1 MPLYRALTASR
12 ISGLAASATIDTTNA
27 ANISSNTLAV
37 ARGGNRIGAFGHG
50 DATVTLTTA
59 DLPVIV
65 TTATLTAPRT
75 WTLPLLSSMQSG
87 EFVTVC
93 DEGNIN
99 GANTLTIQR
108 QSSDLMVGTGVAGN
122 AAITIG
128 TAGGSVTFRA
138 ANVWLLIAKT

>member
-1 MPLYRALTASR
+1 
-12 ISGLAASATIDTTNA
+12 
-27 ANISSNTLAV
+27 
-37 ARGGNRIGAFGHG
+37 
-50 DATVTLTTA
+50 
-59 DLPVIV
+59 
-65 TTATLTAPRT
+65 
-75 WTLPLLSSMQSG
+75 MQSG

-99 GANTLTIQR
+99 GAYTLTIQR